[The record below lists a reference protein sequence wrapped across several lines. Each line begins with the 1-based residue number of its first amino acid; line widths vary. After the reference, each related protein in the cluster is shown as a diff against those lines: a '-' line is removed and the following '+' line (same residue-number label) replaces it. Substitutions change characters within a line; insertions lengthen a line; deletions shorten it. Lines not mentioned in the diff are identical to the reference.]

1 MVASV
6 RVAQIWHGRAPAAYR
21 QRVPDMPKFEKPP
34 SDLVARFNEVLDRV
48 ATPDTTR
55 KPMFGHPCAW
65 VGGNMASG
73 LFAANWWVRLPPDE
87 LASVLDSGRATT
99 FQVMPGRDMQG
110 YAVMPADVVAD
121 DGQVDD
127 WVGRAL
133 AYTAT
138 LPPKVPKPK
147 KSRKAG

>member
-1 MVASV
+1 
-6 RVAQIWHGRAPAAYR
+6 
-21 QRVPDMPKFEKPP
+21 MPKFEKPP
-34 SDLVARFNEVLDRV
+34 AALVDRFNAVLDHV

-65 VGGNMASG
+65 VGGNMATG

-87 LASVLDSGRATT
+87 LALLLASGEATT
-99 FQVMPGRDMQG
+99 FEVMPGREMKG

-121 DGQVDD
+121 DGQVED

-138 LPPKVPKPK
+138 MPPKEPKAK
-147 KSRKAG
+147 KARSAG